1 MNARNYWIGV
11 VSRAHA
17 HAAIAAGFV
26 EVNRGKAGPLERM
39 RDGDGYAIY
48 SPRTDDQDGDRL
60 QAFTAIGR
68 VTDAAIV
75 QARPSDGPA
84 RFRRGVHYLSADE
97 APVKPLI
104 ESLSFIRSK
113 IHWGAPFRYGFIKIP
128 EFDFAQIAAAMGRN
142 FDDDFPHVASASPA
156 LESEPVPA

>member
-1 MNARNYWIGV
+1 MDDVY
-11 VSRAHA
+11 SRA
-17 HAAIAAGFV
+17 G
-26 EVNRGKAGPLERM
+26 N
-39 RDGDGYAIY
+39 
-48 SPRTDDQDGDRL
+48 
-60 QAFTAIGR
+60 TA
-68 VTDAAIV
+68 D
-75 QARPSDGPA
+75 PP
-84 RFRRGVHYLSADE
+84 YLSSDYVGTRVRS
-97 APVKPLI
+97 PVKPLI